1 MNRFFLDSHL
11 IINDR
16 VNFPENIAH
25 QIIHV
30 LRMDSGEVVEVLDGK
45 GLIFQVQLDI
55 DFDKKVV
62 LGKILDRKPATTEP
76 GISICLCFGMTSRE
90 KVELIL
96 QKGTEVG
103 VSKFSPFISSR
114 SLVQSTALSDK
125 RKLRWERIIREAA
138 EQSHRGKLPAL
149 ISPMRFKECLSAN
162 FDQHDL
168 SLIAWEGAAA
178 TEGALRESLKDFE
191 GLKIAL
197 FIGPEGGFSDDEIG
211 TAKKAGCQVISLGE
225 RILRMETAALVF
237 PAIVLYELDE
247 L

>member
-1 MNRFFLDSHL
+1 
-11 IINDR
+11 
-16 VNFPENIAH
+16 
-25 QIIHV
+25 
-30 LRMDSGEVVEVLDGK
+30 
-45 GLIFQVQLDI
+45 
-55 DFDKKVV
+55 
-62 LGKILDRKPATTEP
+62 
-76 GISICLCFGMTSRE
+76 MTSRD

-237 PAIVLYELDE
+237 PAIVLYQLGEL
-247 L
+247 